1 MAKLTSKLKMLNIK
15 QAKIKLFTSLP
26 VISLYFFSFYHFQIP
41 EVGKIG
47 IFSFNFQ
54 MILIYFYVLKFP
66 ENLGFGNIFLAG
78 IINDT
83 VLGTPLGTTS
93 LSYLTLSLFT
103 SYIKNATIR
112 SVMTAEWFTF
122 IPALFFSNLIYLI
135 IINNFTNVSFYYLE
149 LLQNTF
155 FTFLFFPI
163 FHYIFTQYQRFVSK
177 D

>member
-1 MAKLTSKLKMLNIK
+1 MPYFN
-15 QAKIKLFTSLP
+15 KIRILIFTSLP
-26 VISLYFFSFYHFQIP
+26 VIFLYFFFFFFFQIP

-54 MILIYFYVLKFP
+54 MILIYYYTLKFP
-66 ENLGFGNIFLAG
+66 EDLGFGNIFLAG

-83 VLGTPLGTTS
+83 VIGIPLGTTS
-93 LSYLTLSLFT
+93 LSYLSLSLVT
-103 SYIKNATIR
+103 SYIRNATIR
-112 SVMTAEWFTF
+112 PVLTAEWFAF
-122 IPALFFSNLIYLI
+122 IPALFFSNMVYLV
-135 IINNFTNVSFYYLE
+135 IINNFSNVSFYYLE

-163 FHYIFTQYQRFVSK
+163 FYYIFSQYQRLIKK